1 MVIEADGNAYLI
13 DENFTKVD
21 RIEDVTA
28 VEPCGEAFVCGNDG
42 KEMLYVPAKTK

>member
-13 DENFTKVD
+13 DENFAKVD

-28 VEPCGEAFVCGNDG
+28 VEPYGEAFVCGNDG